1 MRSIAIGVSD
11 FRNIIA
17 NNCFYVDKTKFI
29 EELVN
34 DMTAVHLI
42 TRPRRFGKTLNLSML
57 KYFYDIE
64 GNTENRKLFDGLYI
78 SNSLAMSEQGKYPVI
93 FLSFKD
99 VKADSSLEMME
110 NIAILMK
117 NLYDKFEYI
126 REKLNQSNLM
136 EFDEIWLKKDNANL
150 RGALLNLCS
159 YLKEY
164 YNQDVILLID
174 EYDTPMVSAY
184 EHGYYDEIKMFFT
197 TLYGSALKEN
207 PALKKAV
214 LTGGIMRISKE
225 NIFSGLN
232 NVKVNSILEDDFAE
246 YFGITEK
253 EVEKSLIEYGLEE
266 RLPEVQKWYNGY
278 IFGGVRVYNP
288 FSITNF
294 LDRKKIMPYWVNTSS
309 NTLINKVLKEASS
322 SIFEELSKLF
332 QRKTINKT
340 IDVYSN
346 FNELKNT
353 EQIWYLLTNAGYL
366 TPVEEIDFGKYSI
379 RIPNEEVHYFF
390 ERDFIRNFL
399 GSVDNFDRT
408 LSYLLEGDF
417 DNFTYELENIMLNS
431 VSCFDFNSNSK
442 ESHYHV
448 FILGML
454 LGLRRRYYIHSNRE
468 GGRGR
473 YDLVVEP
480 MEKSKNGLVI
490 EFKVAKEKEDLEKAS
505 EEALAQIE
513 EKRYYE
519 GLRDRGVEKII
530 LVGIS
535 FYQRDFKLQG
545 KIIKGVVAI

>member
-332 QRKTINKT
+332 QRETINKT

-480 MEKSKNGLVI
+480 MDKSKNGLVI
-490 EFKVAKEKEDLEKAS
+490 EFKVAKEKEELEKAS

-519 GLRDRGVEKII
+519 GLRDRGVERII

>member
-1 MRSIAIGVSD
+1 MRPIAIGVSD

-64 GNTENRKLFDGLYI
+64 GNTENRKLFDELYI

-214 LTGGIMRISKE
+214 LTGIMRISKE

-332 QRKTINKT
+332 QRETINKT

-442 ESHYHV
+442 ESHYYV

-480 MEKSKNGLVI
+480 MDKRKNGLVI
-490 EFKVAKEKEDLEKAS
+490 EFKVAKEKEELEKAS

-519 GLRDRGVEKII
+519 GLRDRGIKRII

>member
-1 MRSIAIGVSD
+1 MRPIAIGVSD

-78 SNSLAMSEQGKYPVI
+78 SNFLAMSEHGKYPVI

-214 LTGGIMRISKE
+214 LTGIMRISKE

-232 NVKVNSILEDDFAE
+232 NVKVNSILEEDFAE

-253 EVEKSLIEYGLEE
+253 EVEESLIEYGLEE

-294 LDRKKIMPYWVNTSS
+294 LDRKK
-309 NTLINKVLKEASS
+309 
-322 SIFEELSKLF
+322 
-332 QRKTINKT
+332 
-340 IDVYSN
+340 
-346 FNELKNT
+346 
-353 EQIWYLLTNAGYL
+353 
-366 TPVEEIDFGKYSI
+366 
-379 RIPNEEVHYFF
+379 
-390 ERDFIRNFL
+390 
-399 GSVDNFDRT
+399 
-408 LSYLLEGDF
+408 
-417 DNFTYELENIMLNS
+417 
-431 VSCFDFNSNSK
+431 SC
-442 ESHYHV
+442 HT
-448 FILGML
+448 G
-454 LGLRRRYYIHSNRE
+454 
-468 GGRGR
+468 
-473 YDLVVEP
+473 
-480 MEKSKNGLVI
+480 
-490 EFKVAKEKEDLEKAS
+490 
-505 EEALAQIE
+505 
-513 EKRYYE
+513 
-519 GLRDRGVEKII
+519 
-530 LVGIS
+530 
-535 FYQRDFKLQG
+535 
-545 KIIKGVVAI
+545 